1 MDETWRSELAEFIA
15 IPSVSADPAHRE
27 DVKRAGEWVCDF
39 IRRIGG
45 TAELTPFGEKE
56 LALGDIPASTD
67 PDNAPTVL
75 VYGHFD
81 VQPPAPLDLWESDP
95 FELTI
100 SDEWAYARGITDDK
114 GQLFIL
120 LKAAQKLVEANALP
134 VNLRFA
140 CDGEEEIGGHTI
152 VDYLEID
159 DRGANAGIIF
169 DGGMVRVDVPAF
181 ELATRGLIA
190 FDVKVTTG
198 ERDLHS
204 GMYGGAALNAI
215 HVLMQLLRRG
225 RSPARTDCCPS
236 RCAQGIAAPTPE
248 ELESWKAL
256 PSGAGRAVVAR
267 RAPARPERGRAVQH
281 PHARRALRRRER
293 HHRRQARAP
302 QHDALG
308 ARVRRDHVRL
318 APGQDVQTIG
328 TAVEKLMRDAAPPG
342 ADVDIKW
349 EGAPPGLMRPDSPAI
364 QLGLKAFERVLGVKP
379 LLVRSGGTL
388 PIVPALADRGIATV
402 LTGFALPESNVHSP
416 NEKFL
421 VRYFEQGVDT
431 AAAMYTRVQ
440 GPAARPSGSVV
451 VAAGQPRVTEL
462 AHRVDDRQERRALL
476 RQLVLDARRRL
487 GIAAPLEHSLLLEC
501 AQTLGEGAR
510 ADAAARLL
518 ELREAP
524 RPFGEIVDEQGR
536 PLRADDLGGGGY
548 GTGRRLVDG
557 VHRPVHGS
565 NCSRSPQTWKGA
577 GTGLDLR
584 DPEAGDRPEALGAA
598 CRPGRRR
605 HRRPPRGR

>member
-1 MDETWRSELAEFIA
+1 MDETWRNELSEFLA

-45 TAELTPFGEKE
+45 TADLTPFGEKE

-67 PDNAPTVL
+67 PENAPTVL

-81 VQPPAPLDLWESDP
+81 VQPPAPLDLWESEP

-100 SDEWAYARGITDDK
+100 KDEWAYARGIADDK

-152 VDYLEID
+152 VDYLKID

-169 DGGMVRVDVPAF
+169 DGGMVRMDVPAF
-181 ELATRGLIA
+181 SLATRGLIA

-215 HVLMQLLRRG
+215 HVLMQIFDAVTAGPNGLLPQPLRV
-225 RSPARTDCCPS
+225 
-236 RCAQGIAAPTPE
+236 GITAPTPE
-248 ELESWKAL
+248 ELESWEAL
-256 PSGAGRAVVAR
+256 PSGEDELSSQG
-267 RAPARPERGRAVQH
+267 ARPLDPNAAEQFNIRTLAEPSADVNGIIGGKPGLRNTTLSV
-281 PHARRALRRRER
+281 HASGEIT
-293 HHRRQARAP
+293 
-302 QHDALG
+302 
-308 ARVRRDHVRL
+308 VRL

-328 TAVEKLMRDAAPPG
+328 KAVEKLMRDAAPPG

-349 EGAPPGLMRPDSPAI
+349 AGAPPGLMHPDSPAI

-431 AAAMYTRVQ
+431 AAAMYTEYKDL
-440 GPAARPSGSVV
+440 PNPS
-451 VAAGQPRVTEL
+451 
-462 AHRVDDRQERRALL
+462 
-476 RQLVLDARRRL
+476 
-487 GIAAPLEHSLLLEC
+487 
-501 AQTLGEGAR
+501 
-510 ADAAARLL
+510 
-518 ELREAP
+518 
-524 RPFGEIVDEQGR
+524 
-536 PLRADDLGGGGY
+536 
-548 GTGRRLVDG
+548 
-557 VHRPVHGS
+557 
-565 NCSRSPQTWKGA
+565 
-577 GTGLDLR
+577 
-584 DPEAGDRPEALGAA
+584 
-598 CRPGRRR
+598 
-605 HRRPPRGR
+605 